1 MEGWMNH
8 FFKVINKVL
17 SIVGGTALSL
27 MMFMTVADVI
37 MRAGGHPILG
47 TYEMVALMLA
57 IVIGF
62 TIPMV
67 SLARGHVYMEII
79 LEKLSVRNKALMNTF
94 TRILCFGLFAIIT
107 VLAFLYYTSVIS
119 WPIVYGGKPFN
130 SFPSFIVVT
139 IVLTIFTVTIA
150 SLATFSARSRLV
162 PGRENTIFDH
172 RATDD
177 KFVIV
182 VNTDILDNT
191 KSEQIATL
199 MKEQGAVEVLDKEF
213 ENIIE

>member
-1 MEGWMNH
+1 MKRA
-8 FFKVINKVL
+8 FKIGIFDEEEKFIS
-17 SIVGGTALSL
+17 SIKSLQGKEFKIYDVFTPYPVHEVFHLLKRKSRLPTAAY
-27 MMFMTVADVI
+27 F
-37 MRAGGHPILG
+37 
-47 TYEMVALMLA
+47 
-57 IVIGF
+57 
-62 TIPMV
+62 
-67 SLARGHVYMEII
+67 
-79 LEKLSVRNKALMNTF
+79 
-94 TRILCFGLFAIIT
+94 FGLFAIIA

-119 WPIVYGGKPFN
+119 WPISYGGKPFN

-150 SLATFSARSRLV
+150 SLATFSARSKLI

-182 VNTDILDNT
+182 VNTDILDNS
-191 KSEQIATL
+191 KSELITTL

-213 ENIIE
+213 DNINA